1 MFESSMNSKQF
12 LKALERLRD
21 QTKSSK
27 PAALHN
33 GVKRILERAKGFEGN
48 KLDDL
53 INFISSP
60 PKPKSKSRS
69 SQPSRST
76 KRPHTAA
83 LVEEI
88 IEELKTA
95 ENDES
100 AFDAVL
106 KKFDKACTAKTIK
119 SVASEY
125 AASSIPKTKA
135 DAIELLR
142 GERANRI
149 RTERKMKESGQVT
162 PW

>member
-60 PKPKSKSRS
+60 PKPKTVSVGKITIFPSLSSFFPVFKSD
-69 SQPSRST
+69 
-76 KRPHTAA
+76 
-83 LVEEI
+83 LYI
-88 IEELKTA
+88 FL
-95 ENDES
+95 
-100 AFDAVL
+100 F
-106 KKFDKACTAKTIK
+106 
-119 SVASEY
+119 
-125 AASSIPKTKA
+125 
-135 DAIELLR
+135 
-142 GERANRI
+142 
-149 RTERKMKESGQVT
+149 KMCLI
-162 PW
+162 